1 VAQTRP
7 ADNYVQRSNA
17 AGRYCVRVTSDP
29 ETMPYHHVRTATV
42 SGLPFGR
49 EYRLNGKELFAK
61 LCRAGLSGTIHNP
74 STLWAAAILLSLAH
88 DGLPEHNYQQTQ
100 ANHNEHD
107 VMV

>member
-1 VAQTRP
+1 MAK
-7 ADNYVQRSNA
+7 NYLPS
-17 AGRYCVRVTSDP
+17 CV
-29 ETMPYHHVRTATV
+29 
-42 SGLPFGR
+42 GLGFPGPNMF
-49 EYRLNGKELFAK
+49 
-61 LCRAGLSGTIHNP
+61 HNP